1 MNKIR
6 ILGVA
11 AILLSLISFQ
21 TYAQDDVALLKR
33 AEQLH
38 REMFSIDT
46 HNDAIVKYTH
56 PWRPDA
62 GDRTQVTFPKMKE
75 GGLDAAIFAVFLSQ
89 GPRNQN
95 AYDSVMAY
103 TVNEIDFFKSY
114 VAERSSE
121 VGIAYRS
128 SDF

>member
-1 MNKIR
+1 MNNIR

-11 AILLSLISFQ
+11 VTLLTAISFQ
-21 TYAQDDVALLKR
+21 TLAQNDAALLKR

-62 GDRTQVTFPKMKE
+62 GERTQVTFPKMKA
-75 GGLDAAIFAVFLSQ
+75 GGL
-89 GPRNQN
+89 P
-95 AYDSVMAY
+95 
-103 TVNEIDFFKSY
+103 
-114 VAERSSE
+114 SS
-121 VGIAYRS
+121 
-128 SDF
+128 